1 MQVRSD
7 NYSAA
12 SDIGLSLDVL
22 VFADVRATADS
33 TAAEEYEDDFF

>member
-1 MQVRSD
+1 MQVRS
-7 NYSAA
+7 NYYSAA
-12 SDIGLSLDVL
+12 SDDCLSHDAL